1 MIKLVNLYFSIGRG
15 SFSGK
20 LKCLNSL
27 TFSLKSVYIVFAE
40 RLLIC
45 LAIVAMVE
53 ECNRYRSYFTCF
65 CTDATN
71 EEFGEQ

>member
-1 MIKLVNLYFSIGRG
+1 MMKLVNLYFSIGRG

-27 TFSLKSVYIVFAE
+27 TFSLKSVYIVFVE
-40 RLLIC
+40 RLFIC
-45 LAIVAMVE
+45 LVIVAMVE
-53 ECNRYRSYFTCF
+53 KRNCYRSYFTCF
-65 CTDATN
+65 CTNATN

>member
-1 MIKLVNLYFSIGRG
+1 MMKLVNLYFSIGRG
-15 SFSGK
+15 NFSGK
-20 LKCLNSL
+20 TKCLNTL
-27 TFSLKSVYIVFAE
+27 TFSSKSVYIVCVE

-45 LAIVAMVE
+45 LVIVAMVE

-65 CTDATN
+65 CSIATN